1 MLALKPFVIF
11 GPSHVTAIV
20 LTLAAPLALAA
31 LTRARGNSE
40 RHIRWGLAVLLTV
53 NWILWMLLLYEKGW
67 LGIGNE
73 IPLNLCDWATVA
85 TIVALVNLTQKT
97 YELAY
102 FWALC
107 GTLQALITPDCVYDF
122 PDVQFTMFFVYH
134 GGIIAAVIYM
144 TVGLRMRPYLISIV
158 RVTGWTLLYG
168 LTAGAADWIL
178 GTNYGFLRAKPDHL
192 TLLSY
197 MSPWPWYLPELLVA
211 GVVFMLFWYLPFA
224 IADWRPGCKARSRSH
239 NGPDNHEGTT

>member
-1 MLALKPFVIF
+1 MWTLKPFVF
-11 GPSHVTAIV
+11 LGTSHLTAIA

-31 LTRARGNSE
+31 ISRGRATYE
-40 RHIRWGLAVLLTV
+40 RNIRLGLAALLAV
-53 NWILWMLLLYEKGW
+53 NWIAWMLLLYAKGW

-85 TIVALVNLTQKT
+85 TFIALVRPTQQT
-97 YELAY
+97 YELSY

-122 PDVQFTMFFVYH
+122 PDVQFTLFFVYH

-144 TVGLRMRPYLISIV
+144 TIGLKMRPYLMSIV

-168 LTAGAADWIL
+168 VTAGAADWIL

-192 TLLSY
+192 TLLDY
-197 MSPWPWYLPELLVA
+197 MAPWPWYLPELLVA
-211 GVVFMLFWYLPFA
+211 GVLFMLFWYLPFA
-224 IADWRPGCKARSRSH
+224 VGDLLGKRAPRLRGV
-239 NGPDNHEGTT
+239 T

>member
-1 MLALKPFVIF
+1 MPPLKPFVF
-11 GPSHVTAIV
+11 LGASHVTAMALI
-20 LTLAAPLALAA
+20 LAAPLALAA
-31 LTRARGNSE
+31 VTRLREDYEKN
-40 RHIRWGLAVLLTV
+40 IRWGLAVLLAV
-53 NWILWMLLLYEKGW
+53 NWVAWMLLLCEKGW

-85 TIVALVNLTQKT
+85 TLIALVKPGQRT

-122 PDVQFTMFFVYH
+122 PDVQFVLFFVYH
-134 GGIIAAVIYM
+134 GGIIAAVIYL
-144 TVGLRMRPYLISIV
+144 TVGLKMRPYLVSIV

-168 LTAGAADWIL
+168 AIAGIADWRL
-178 GTNYGFLRAKPDHL
+178 GTNYGFLRSKPDHL
-192 TLLSY
+192 TLLDY

-211 GVVFMLFWYLPFA
+211 GVLFMLFWYLPFT
-224 IADWRPGCKARSRSH
+224 IADLRARHALR
-239 NGPDNHEGTT
+239 GGAAARAGGALQ

>member
-1 MLALKPFVIF
+1 MLPLKPFVFF
-11 GPSHVTAIV
+11 GTSHVTAIA

-31 LTRARGNSE
+31 VTRARGTYE
-40 RHIRWGLAVLLTV
+40 KHIRWGLAALLTI
-53 NWILWMLLLYEKGW
+53 NWLSWMLLLYEKGW

-122 PDVQFTMFFVYH
+122 PDIQFTLFFVYH

-144 TVGLRMRPYLISIV
+144 TVGLRMRPYLISV
-158 RVTGWTLLYG
+158 ARVTGWTLLYG
-168 LTAGAADWIL
+168 VTAGAADWIL
-178 GTNYGFLRAKPDHL
+178 GTNYGFLRAKPDRL
-192 TLLSY
+192 TLLDY

-211 GVVFMLFWYLPFA
+211 GVLFMLFWYLPFA
-224 IADWRPGCKARSRSH
+224 VADWWTKRVRHPSSAG
-239 NGPDNHEGTT
+239 